1 MSPTPKLA
9 VPLAAPEILASL
21 AQHRVLSTPQIGAIH
36 FPGRSPRWARAVL
49 ARLADAGLAAFVSSL
64 GAPGAPRRL
73 WYATE
78 RGTRAAL
85 EAGLLEKM
93 PRLIDAE
100 SASGP
105 LQAHTLAVNDAA
117 ICFLRS
123 ARERGEDFGPLAWR
137 HEVPHRLGHGRRA
150 GTLFADAVLT
160 YLRLTD
166 SEVVVE
172 QRFLEL
178 DRATLSVDRLAAELG
193 RYGRLMR
200 AEGKQGDPLW
210 RSQYPSFPPVI
221 CVLADSNRRRRSACT
236 RTTLLR
242 RRDAAVAILRDDLD
256 FIRSPT
262 LSVRLCLAEDL
273 RERGSSPTLATPGS
287 RSTGSCPIP
296 SRQGGDGS
304 ASCPRPQLI

>member
-1 MSPTPKLA
+1 MSPAAKLG
-9 VPLAAPEILASL
+9 VPVAATEILASL
-21 AQHRVLSTPQIGAIH
+21 SQHRVLSTPQVGAIH
-36 FPGRSPRWARAVL
+36 FPDRSPRWVRTVL
-49 ARLADAGLAAFVSSL
+49 ARLADAGFAAFVSSL

-78 RGTRAAL
+78 RGARAAL
-85 EAGLLEKM
+85 EAGLLERM

-123 ARERGEDFGPLAWR
+123 ARERGDDFGPLAWR

-160 YLRLTD
+160 YLRLAD
-166 SEVVVE
+166 SEVAVE
-172 QRFLEL
+172 QRCLEL

-193 RYGRLMR
+193 RYGRFMR
-200 AEGKQGDPLW
+200 AAGKQGDPLW
-210 RSQYPSFPPVI
+210 RSQYPSFPPVV
-221 CVLADSNRRRRSACT
+221 CVLADSNRRGRSA
-236 RTTLLR
+236 RSSRAALLR

-256 FIRSPT
+256 FTRSPD

-273 RERGSSPTLATPGS
+273 RERGPFE
-287 RSTGSCPIP
+287 PIFLDARDP
-296 SRQGGDGS
+296 EAPVSWLVDCDEGEAR
-304 ASCPRPQLI
+304 